1 VRADVEHAAGE
12 GLLWQRED
20 GKAVIA
26 AVALGGEYYYVAAA
40 HYPAAGH
47 DDEERADFETDVRS
61 EFERKRAVHEALYPE
76 WKGASLLRG
85 SDRNMVDRWG
95 TGQDEEKQHPY
106 SARAARAIGITRAG
120 LDLADVWMTRQAGA
134 GCRRRGR
141 AGHRR
146 AHAVDTLGR

>member
-1 VRADVEHAAGE
+1 MSRSPRCSVAVVVVRADVEHAAGE

-85 SDRNMVDRWG
+85 SDRNM
-95 TGQDEEKQHPY
+95 
-106 SARAARAIGITRAG
+106 
-120 LDLADVWMTRQAGA
+120 
-134 GCRRRGR
+134 
-141 AGHRR
+141 
-146 AHAVDTLGR
+146 